1 MFLQKSSQVCNKG
14 VIMSKKSKL
23 SEAYKKQMEYAANLP
38 ADAHLEQEANYEVTE
53 DLIAF
58 GV

>member
-1 MFLQKSSQVCNKG
+1 MNNELENIIDYTTFT
-14 VIMSKKSKL
+14 
-23 SEAYKKQMEYAANLP
+23 LP
-38 ADAHLEQEANYEVTE
+38 DDAHLEQEANYEVTE

>member
-1 MFLQKSSQVCNKG
+1 MNNELENIIDEIDYTTFT
-14 VIMSKKSKL
+14 
-23 SEAYKKQMEYAANLP
+23 LP